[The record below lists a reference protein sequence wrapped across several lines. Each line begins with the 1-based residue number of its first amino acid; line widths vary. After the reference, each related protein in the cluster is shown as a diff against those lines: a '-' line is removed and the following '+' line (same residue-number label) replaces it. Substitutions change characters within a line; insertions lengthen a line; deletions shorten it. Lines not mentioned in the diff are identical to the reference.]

1 MEAQQS
7 GQYMDQMN
15 VVPFVD
21 VMLVLLVIFMV
32 TAPFMTE
39 GLEVD
44 LPQTR
49 TVQTL
54 PQDEDTLILT
64 IRKDGA
70 ILLDQ
75 YEVGLDELGG
85 NLSRLIQTREKIV
98 YLRADKEV
106 PYGLVVQVMAEA
118 KNAGVDR
125 LGVVAEAES
134 QPKRQ

>member
-1 MEAQQS
+1 
-7 GQYMDQMN
+7 MDQMT

-54 PQDEDTLILT
+54 PQDEDTLVLT

-75 YEVGLDELGG
+75 YEVGLDELGD

-134 QPKRQ
+134 QPERQ

>member
-1 MEAQQS
+1 MEGHT
-7 GQYMDQMN
+7 GQGYMDQMN

-54 PQDEDTLILT
+54 PQDEDTLVLT
-64 IRKDGA
+64 IRSDGS
-70 ILLDQ
+70 IFLDQ
-75 YEVGLDELGG
+75 YEVALGELGEHVE
-85 NLSRLIQTREKIV
+85 RLIQTRDRIL
-98 YLRADKEV
+98 YLRADKDV

-118 KNAGVDR
+118 REAGVER
-125 LGVVAEAES
+125 LGIVAESE
-134 QPKRQ
+134 PREP

>member
-7 GQYMDQMN
+7 GQGYMDQMN

-54 PQDEDTLILT
+54 PQDDDTLIVT
-64 IRKDGA
+64 VRKDGV

-75 YEVGLDELGG
+75 YEVSLNELRG

-98 YLRADKEV
+98 YLRADREV

-118 KNAGVDR
+118 KEAGVDR
-125 LGVVAEAES
+125 LGIVAEAETV
-134 QPKRQ
+134 QR

>member
-1 MEAQQS
+1 MEAYS
-7 GQYMDQMN
+7 GQGYMDQMN

-54 PQDEDTLILT
+54 PQDEDTLVLT
-64 IRKDGA
+64 IRQEGT
-70 ILLDQ
+70 IFLDQ
-75 YEVGLDELGG
+75 YEVSLGELGDHVA
-85 NLSRLIQTREKIV
+85 RLIQTRDRIL
-98 YLRADKEV
+98 YLRADKDV
-106 PYGLVVQVMAEA
+106 PYGLVVQVMAEVRE
-118 KNAGVDR
+118 AGVER
-125 LGVVAEAES
+125 LGVVAEAE
-134 QPKRQ
+134 PRQQ

>member
-7 GQYMDQMN
+7 GRYMNQMN

-32 TAPFMTE
+32 AAPFMTE

-44 LPQTR
+44 LPQAR

-54 PQDEDTLILT
+54 PQDEDTLVVT
-64 IRKDGA
+64 VRKDGV

-75 YEVGLDELGG
+75 YEVGVEELGSH
-85 NLSRLIQTREKIV
+85 LSRLIQSREKIV
-98 YLRADKEV
+98 YLRADKDV
-106 PYGLVVQVMAEA
+106 LFGLVVRVMAEA
-118 KNAGVDR
+118 KEAGVDR
-125 LGVVAEAES
+125 LGVVAELE
-134 QPKRQ
+134 PEKR

>member
-1 MEAQQS
+1 
-7 GQYMDQMN
+7 MDQMN

-54 PQDEDTLILT
+54 PQDDDSLILT
-64 IRKDGA
+64 VRKDGV
-70 ILLDQ
+70 ILLDE
-75 YEVGLDELGG
+75 YELELSELGDH
-85 NLSRLIQTREKIV
+85 LLRLMQSRDKIL
-98 YLRADKEV
+98 YLRADREV

-118 KNAGVDR
+118 KEAGVDR
-125 LGVVAEAES
+125 LGVVAEVDPEQQA
-134 QPKRQ
+134 Q

>member
-1 MEAQQS
+1 MEGHT
-7 GQYMDQMN
+7 GQGYMDQMN

-54 PQDEDTLILT
+54 PQDEDTLVLT
-64 IRKDGA
+64 IRDDGS
-70 ILLDQ
+70 IFLDQ
-75 YEVGLDELGG
+75 YEVVLGELGEHVA
-85 NLSRLIQTREKIV
+85 RLIQTRDRIL
-98 YLRADKEV
+98 YLRADKTV

-118 KNAGVDR
+118 RAAGVER
-125 LGVVAEAES
+125 LGIVAETE
-134 QPKRQ
+134 PREP

>member
-1 MEAQQS
+1 MEGHT
-7 GQYMDQMN
+7 GQGYMDQMN

-54 PQDEDTLILT
+54 PQDEETLVLT
-64 IRKDGA
+64 IRNDGS
-70 ILLDQ
+70 IFLDQ
-75 YEVGLDELGG
+75 YEVDLGELGG
-85 NLSRLIQTREKIV
+85 HVGRLIQGREQIL

-118 KNAGVDR
+118 RAAGVER
-125 LGVVAEAES
+125 LGIVAESE
-134 QPKRQ
+134 PREP

>member
-1 MEAQQS
+1 MEMQT
-7 GQYMDQMN
+7 GQGYMDQMN

-54 PQDEDTLILT
+54 PQDDDSLILT
-64 IRKDGA
+64 VRKDGV

-75 YEVGLDELGG
+75 YELDLSELGEH
-85 NLSRLIQTREKIV
+85 LQRLMQSRDKIL
-98 YLRADKEV
+98 YLRADREV

-118 KNAGVDR
+118 KEAGVDR
-125 LGVVAEAES
+125 LGVVAEVDPEQQA
-134 QPKRQ
+134 Q

>member
-1 MEAQQS
+1 MEMQT
-7 GQYMDQMN
+7 GQGYMDQMN

-54 PQDEDTLILT
+54 PQDDDSLILT
-64 IRKDGA
+64 VRKDGV
-70 ILLDQ
+70 ILLDE
-75 YEVGLDELGG
+75 YELELSELGDH
-85 NLSRLIQTREKIV
+85 LLRLMQSRDKIL
-98 YLRADKEV
+98 YLRADREV

-118 KNAGVDR
+118 KEAGVDR
-125 LGVVAEAES
+125 LGVVAEVDPEQQA
-134 QPKRQ
+134 Q

>member
-1 MEAQQS
+1 MEAQS
-7 GQYMDQMN
+7 GQGYMDQMN

-49 TVQTL
+49 SVQTL
-54 PQDEDTLILT
+54 PQDEDTLVLT
-64 IRKDGA
+64 VRKDGI
-70 ILLDQ
+70 ILLDE
-75 YEVGLDELGG
+75 YEVALDELGAHIE
-85 NLSRLIQTREKIV
+85 RLIQTREKIL

-106 PYGLVVQVMAEA
+106 PYGLVVKVMALARES
-118 KNAGVDR
+118 GVDR
-125 LGVVAEAES
+125 LGIVAEAE
-134 QPKRQ
+134 PREP

>member
-1 MEAQQS
+1 METQHS
-7 GQYMDQMN
+7 GQGYMDQMN

-54 PQDEDTLILT
+54 PQDEDTLIVT
-64 IRKDGA
+64 VRKDGV

-75 YEVGLDELGG
+75 YEVGLGELRDHLG
-85 NLSRLIQTREKIV
+85 RLIQTREKIV

-118 KNAGVDR
+118 KEAGVDR
-125 LGVVAEAES
+125 LGVVAETETES
-134 QPKRQ
+134 Q

>member
-1 MEAQQS
+1 
-7 GQYMDQMN
+7 MN

-54 PQDEDTLILT
+54 PQDEDTLVLT
-64 IRKDGA
+64 VRKDGT

-75 YEVGLDELGG
+75 YEVSLEEMGGHLG
-85 NLSRLIQTREKIV
+85 RLVQAREKIV
-98 YLRADKEV
+98 YLRADKDV
-106 PYGLVVQVMAEA
+106 AYGLVVRVMAEA
-118 KNAGVDR
+118 RQAGVER
-125 LGVVAEAES
+125 LGIVAEAETD
-134 QPKRQ
+134 PVRR

>member
-1 MEAQQS
+1 MEAQS
-7 GQYMDQMN
+7 GQGYLDQMN

-54 PQDEDTLILT
+54 PQDEDTLVLT
-64 IRKDGA
+64 VRKDGS
-70 ILLDQ
+70 ILLDE
-75 YEVGLDELGG
+75 YEVSLEELSGHIA
-85 NLSRLIQTREKIV
+85 RLMQTREKIL

-118 KNAGVDR
+118 REAGVNR
-125 LGVVAEAES
+125 LGVVAELEPG
-134 QPKRQ
+134 QP

>member
-1 MEAQQS
+1 
-7 GQYMDQMN
+7 MDQMN

-32 TAPFMTE
+32 AAPFMTE

-44 LPQTR
+44 LPQAR

-54 PQDEDTLILT
+54 PKDEDTLVVT
-64 IRKDGA
+64 VRKDGV

-75 YEVGLDELGG
+75 YEVGVEELGAH
-85 NLSRLIQTREKIV
+85 LSRLMQTREQIV

-106 PYGLVVQVMAEA
+106 TYGLVVQVIAEV
-118 KNAGVDR
+118 KGAGVHR
-125 LGVVAEAES
+125 LGVVAEAEPEK
-134 QPKRQ
+134 Q

>member
-1 MEAQQS
+1 MEMQT
-7 GQYMDQMN
+7 GQGYMDQMN

-54 PQDEDTLILT
+54 PQDDDSLILT
-64 IRKDGA
+64 VRKDGV
-70 ILLDQ
+70 ILLDE
-75 YEVGLDELGG
+75 YELELSELGDH
-85 NLSRLIQTREKIV
+85 LRRLMQSRDKIL

-118 KNAGVDR
+118 KDAGVDR
-125 LGVVAEAES
+125 LGVVAEVEPEQQA
-134 QPKRQ
+134 Q